1 MEDRMRNIVAAE
13 YITIDGVMQDPGGV
27 GEIEHGG
34 WSNEYFNDELAKYQS
49 DQLLASDALLL
60 GRVTFEGF
68 AAAWPS
74 MEEVEG
80 EFAVRMNAL
89 PKFVASRTLN
99 EPLAWNGTLLKGDLP
114 EEVAMLKRQPGEDL
128 LIYGSGELVNALHPH
143 GLIDEYR
150 LMVFPVTL
158 GGGKRLFREGTDK
171 TALTLTDTQMT
182 SSGVALLT
190 YRQAGG
196 PPQSADR

>member
-1 MEDRMRNIVAAE
+1 MRNVVAAE
-13 YITIDGVMQDPGGV
+13 YVTIDGVMQDPGGV

-34 WSNEYFNDELAKYQS
+34 WSSEYFDDELAKYQS

-74 MEEVEG
+74 MEEAEG
-80 EFAVRMNAL
+80 EFAIRMNAL

-99 EPLAWNGTLLKGDLP
+99 EPLAWNGTLLKGDLAK
-114 EEVAMLKRQPGEDL
+114 EVAKLKEKPGEDL

-158 GGGKRLFREGTDK
+158 GGGKRLFRDGTDM
-171 TALTLTDTQMT
+171 TALTLIDAQMT

-190 YRQAGG
+190 YRQAG
-196 PPQSADR
+196 PDSADH

>member
-1 MEDRMRNIVAAE
+1 MRMVVAAE
-13 YITIDGVMQDPGGV
+13 YLTVDGVMTDPGGV

-34 WSNEYFNDELAKYQS
+34 WSNPYFNDELAKDQS
-49 DQLLASDALLL
+49 EQLFASDALLL

-74 MEEVEG
+74 MEETEG

-89 PKFVASRTLN
+89 PKFVASRSLK
-99 EPLAWNGTLLKGDLP
+99 EPLAWHGRLLNGNLA
-114 EEVAMLKRQPGEDL
+114 EEVANLKEQPGRDL
-128 LIYGSGELVNALHPH
+128 LIYGSGQLVDELHQH

-158 GGGKRLFREGTDK
+158 GTGKRLF
-171 TALTLTDTQMT
+171 
-182 SSGVALLT
+182 
-190 YRQAGG
+190 QAGG
-196 PPQSADR
+196 DKRDLKLSDMKVTSTGVAVLTYQAVGQPPDA

>member
-1 MEDRMRNIVAAE
+1 MRKVVAAE
-13 YITIDGVMQDPGGV
+13 YLTVDGVMTDPGGV

-34 WSNEYFNDELAKYQS
+34 WSNPYFNDELAKHQS
-49 DQLLASDALLL
+49 EQLFASDALLL

-74 MEEVEG
+74 MEEAEG

-89 PKFVASRTLN
+89 PKFVASRSLK
-99 EPLAWNGTLLKGDLP
+99 EPLAWNGRLLKGNLA
-114 EEVAMLKRQPGEDL
+114 EEVANLKEQPGQDL
-128 LIYGSGELVNALHPH
+128 LIYGSGQLVDELHQH

-158 GGGKRLFREGTDK
+158 GTGKRLF
-171 TALTLTDTQMT
+171 
-182 SSGVALLT
+182 
-190 YRQAGG
+190 QAGG
-196 PPQSADR
+196 NKRDLKLSETKVTSTGVAVLTYQATGQPSEA

>member
-1 MEDRMRNIVAAE
+1 MGNVVAAE
-13 YITIDGVMQDPGGV
+13 YVTIDGVMQDPGGV

-34 WSNEYFNDELAKYQS
+34 WSSEYFSDEVARYQS

-99 EPLAWNGTLLKGDLP
+99 EPLAWNGTLLKGDLR
-114 EEVAMLKRQPGEDL
+114 EEVAKLKEKPGDDL
-128 LIYGSGELVNALHPH
+128 LIYGSGELVNELHPY
-143 GLIDEYR
+143 GLIDEYK

-158 GGGKRLFREGTDK
+158 GGGKRLFREGTDM
-171 TALTLTDTQMT
+171 TALTLTGAQKT

-190 YRQAGG
+190 YRQAGDAAH
-196 PPQSADR
+196 SAGR

>member
-1 MEDRMRNIVAAE
+1 MRKVVAAE
-13 YITIDGVMQDPGGV
+13 YLTVDGVMTDPGGV

-34 WSNEYFNDELAKYQS
+34 WSNPYFNDELAKYQS

-68 AAAWPS
+68 AAAWPT
-74 MEEVEG
+74 MEEAEG

-89 PKFVASRTLN
+89 PKFVASRSLQ
-99 EPLAWNGTLLKGDLP
+99 EPLAWNGRLLKGNLAD
-114 EEVAMLKRQPGEDL
+114 EVANLKEQPGQDL
-128 LIYGSGELVNALHPH
+128 LIYGSGQLVDELHPH

-158 GGGKRLFREGTDK
+158 GTGKRLFQAGSDK
-171 TALTLTDTQMT
+171 RDLKLSDTKVT
-182 SSGVALLT
+182 STGVAVLT
-190 YRQAGG
+190 YQAAGQ
-196 PPQSADR
+196 PSDA

>member
-1 MEDRMRNIVAAE
+1 VRKIVAAE
-13 YITIDGVMQDPGGV
+13 YVTLDGVMTDPGGV

-34 WSNEYFNDELAKYQS
+34 WSNAYFNDELSKYQS

-74 MEEVEG
+74 MEDAEG
-80 EFAVRMNAL
+80 DFAVRMNTL
-89 PKFVASRTLN
+89 PKFVASTSLN
-99 EPLAWNGTLLKGDLP
+99 EPLPWNGTLLRGDLA
-114 EEVAMLKRQPGEDL
+114 EAIAQLKEQPGQDI
-128 LIYGSGELVNALHPH
+128 LIYGSGQLVNALHPH

-158 GGGKRLFREGTDK
+158 GEGQRLFREGTS
-171 TALTLTDTQMT
+171 TANLKLTDTEAT
-182 SSGVALLT
+182 ATGVVMLT
-190 YRQAGG
+190 YQPAR
-196 PPQSADR
+196 

>member
-1 MEDRMRNIVAAE
+1 MRNVVAAE

-34 WSNEYFNDELAKYQS
+34 WSSEYFSDEVARYQS

-114 EEVAMLKRQPGEDL
+114 EEIAKLKEKPGEDL
-128 LIYGSGELVNALHPH
+128 LIYGSGELVNELHPH
-143 GLIDEYR
+143 GLIDEYK

-158 GGGKRLFREGTDK
+158 GGGKRLFREGTDM
-171 TALTLTDTQMT
+171 TALTLTDAQKT

-190 YRQAGG
+190 YRQAGE
-196 PPQSADR
+196 PPHSAER